1 MQQAKLV
8 VPDVTKDA
16 CLRDKCE
23 VKPKKCMLKQCVK
36 NEKKKQRNEI
46 RKWMKNEKKKKSA
59 CVKMKYTNHNK
70 KTKNKH

>member
-36 NEKKKQRNEI
+36 NEI
-46 RKWMKNEKKKKSA
+46 KNKA
-59 CVKMKYTNHNK
+59 MKYESE
-70 KTKNKH
+70 